1 MNLRPPFVDR
11 DVIAD
16 SLTLANALK
25 LNDQELPELTAMF
38 GLSATC
44 ARRWRNWPTRFG
56 LVLVALT
63 RGDRGGLLLAGG
75 DWSDHP
81 GRARRGER
89 HHRGR

>member
-11 DVIAD
+11 EVIAD

-38 GLSATC
+38 GLSENVREAM
-44 ARRWRNWPTRFG
+44 AELAGRFG

-63 RGDRGGLLLAGG
+63 ARSPRRFVT
-75 DWSDHP
+75 
-81 GRARRGER
+81 GRRRLVR
-89 HHRGR
+89 SSWAAHHGK